1 MSDDL
6 KAKLREILLDML
18 VDGQDASIDHEDG
31 WTYLWRVRGEH
42 LDDLCQL
49 VGLDDVADAQES
61 IAAEIMAGK
70 RDRR

>member
-1 MSDDL
+1 MTDDL

-18 VDGQDASIDHEDG
+18 VDGQDVSIDHEDG
-31 WTYLWRVRGEH
+31 WTYLWQVRGEH

-61 IAAEIMAGK
+61 IAAEIMTGK